1 MLPDDYSAPFWLPGG
16 HLQTLYPYFFAPR
29 PFVSYQRERLELADG
44 DFLDLDWTPATQG
57 TLPQNMPRQ
66 NMAQPAPLVVLFH
79 GLEGN
84 AQAFYVRNLMWAV
97 SQAGWRGV
105 VVHFRGCSGTP
116 NRLPRA
122 YFAGDS
128 AEIHHVLQHLRSQHH
143 AQFFDGQIFDGQIFN
158 GRLFAVGYSLG
169 GNALLR
175 FAGEQAYKAS
185 SLLDACVAVSVPFQ
199 LAVAG
204 RTLDTGVEQ
213 LIYTRHFLRTLKRKA
228 GDKCRQFPGLFN
240 EQRLRKANS
249 LWAFDEYYT
258 APAHGFASADDY
270 WARAASLPVLRDI
283 RIPTLLVNARNDPFY
298 PAYALPTAQQVSPTT
313 VCEFYPQGGHVG
325 FPAGCFPGHAGWLPQ
340 RILRFFGLQS
350 NGNANGNANK

>member
-1 MLPDDYSAPFWLPGG
+1 MPLDNYSAPFWLPGG
-16 HLQTLYPYFFAPR
+16 HLQTLYPYFFAPK
-29 PFVSYQRERLELADG
+29 PFVPYQRERLELADG
-44 DFLDLDWTPATQG
+44 DFLDLDWTPA
-57 TLPQNMPRQ
+57 RQ
-66 NMAQPAPLVVLFH
+66 DATQPAPLVVLFH

-97 SQAGWRGV
+97 LQAGWRGV

-128 AEIHHVLQHLRSQHH
+128 AEIHHVLQHLRSQHNDRL
-143 AQFFDGQIFDGQIFN
+143 FDNRLFD

-175 FAGEQAYKAS
+175 FAGEQADKAS
-185 SLLDACVAVSVPFQ
+185 SLLDACVAVSVPFR

-204 RTLDTGVEQ
+204 QTLDTGVEH
-213 LIYTRHFLRTLKRKA
+213 LIYTRHFLRTLKKKA
-228 GDKCRQFPGLFN
+228 RDKCRQFPGLFN
-240 EQRLRKANS
+240 EQRLREANS

-298 PAYALPTAQQVSPTT
+298 PAHALPTAQQISPTT
-313 VCEFYPQGGHVG
+313 VCEFYAQGGHVG
-325 FPAGCFPGHAGWLPQ
+325 FPAGCFPGHVEWLPQ

-350 NGNANGNANK
+350 NGSENDNAKC